1 MGQWLLLWGAICV
14 LDIMYDWSNS
24 PDTSGK
30 EIFELWII
38 ISYVFMPVCLLSIC
52 LWCDIALWCYACG
65 KCVHAFI
72 IFPYFNWVS
81 LYIDAAEYM
90 IIVQYQFEKFIV
102 YSSFVCL
109 SMIINEILETIAINQ
124 PFMYKP
130 FNANKKLKGYPGVR

>member
-1 MGQWLLLWGAICV
+1 M
-14 LDIMYDWSNS
+14 
-24 PDTSGK
+24 
-30 EIFELWII
+30 
-38 ISYVFMPVCLLSIC
+38 
-52 LWCDIALWCYACG
+52 
-65 KCVHAFI
+65 
-72 IFPYFNWVS
+72 S

>member
-1 MGQWLLLWGAICV
+1 M
-14 LDIMYDWSNS
+14 
-24 PDTSGK
+24 
-30 EIFELWII
+30 
-38 ISYVFMPVCLLSIC
+38 
-52 LWCDIALWCYACG
+52 
-65 KCVHAFI
+65 
-72 IFPYFNWVS
+72 S

-90 IIVQYQFEKFIV
+90 IIVQYQFEI